1 MPGIQRFQMRCIMSK
16 LKCPIKIR
24 LAKDEVFFG
33 PGVATLLRLVEKYE
47 SVNAAAKNM
56 QLSYSKAYKMI
67 HGSEE
72 VLGFK
77 LLDRKIGGTNGGGST
92 LTPECVE
99 FLNTFEKFSSELKE
113 ISDNLFDKYFNK
125 YI

>member
-1 MPGIQRFQMRCIMSK
+1 MNK

-33 PGVATLLRLVEKYE
+33 PGVETLLRLTEKYE

-67 HGSEE
+67 HGAEKA
-72 VLGFK
+72 LGFK
-77 LLDRKIGGTNGGGST
+77 LLDRKIGGANGGGST
-92 LTPECVE
+92 LTPECLD
-99 FLNTFEKFSSELKE
+99 FLITYEEFSSELKE
-113 ISDNLFDKYFNK
+113 ISDNLFNKYFNK